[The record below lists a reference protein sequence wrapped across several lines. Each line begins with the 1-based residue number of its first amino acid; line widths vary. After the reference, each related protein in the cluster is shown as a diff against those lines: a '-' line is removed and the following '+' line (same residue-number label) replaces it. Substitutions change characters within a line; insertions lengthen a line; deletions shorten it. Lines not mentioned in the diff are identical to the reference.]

1 MRIVS
6 PVSSAPQVEVIPSE
20 LWLFRGAAAEMINAH
35 QHDDIE
41 LNVVLGGA
49 IDYLFGGQTVRVQ
62 HGQAA
67 VFWASVPHRLL
78 DIPGEHA
85 EVCWAHVPLS
95 TVLAWELPSS
105 DLTQLLQGGLALA
118 PAPVGAV
125 PAWDSWAD
133 DLADDDPI
141 TALLEIQAMIRRIL
155 RTSRVEPSG
164 IATTARPFR
173 MAAHLMERF
182 REPVAAADVA
192 GAVHLNTEY
201 AMTLF
206 RRTWGMTIGEFLTR
220 RRVAEAQRLLVT
232 TELSTVAVA
241 HSAGFGS
248 VSNFYAQF
256 AKHSGTSP
264 GAYRAT
270 LRAGGRY

>member
-1 MRIVS
+1 MRKVL
-6 PVSSAPQVEVIPSE
+6 PVSNAPQVDVIPSE
-20 LWLFRGAAAEMINAH
+20 LWLFRGAASAMTNAH

-62 HGQAA
+62 RGQAA
-67 VFWASVPHRLL
+67 VFWASAPHRLL
-78 DIPGEHA
+78 DIPGEPA

-118 PAPVGAV
+118 PAPADAV
-125 PAWDSWAD
+125 QAWASWAD
-133 DLADDDPI
+133 DVADGDPV
-141 TALLEIQAMIRRIL
+141 TALLEIHAMIRRIL
-155 RTSRVEPSG
+155 RTSRAEPSS
-164 IATTARPFR
+164 IPTTARPFR

-220 RRVAEAQRLLVT
+220 RRIAEAQRLLVT
-232 TELSTVAVA
+232 TEMNTAAIA

-248 VSNFYAQF
+248 VSNFYTQF
-256 AKHSGTSP
+256 TKHSGTSP
-264 GAYRAT
+264 GAYRT
-270 LRAGGRY
+270 SLRAGAR

>member
-1 MRIVS
+1 MRMVS
-6 PVSSAPQVEVIPSE
+6 PVSSAPHVDVVPSG
-20 LWLFRGAAAEMINAH
+20 LWLFRGAASEMTSAH

-62 HGQAA
+62 RGQAA

-78 DIPGEHA
+78 DTPGEHA

-95 TVLAWELPSS
+95 TALAWELPSAE
-105 DLTQLLQGGLALA
+105 LTQLLQGGLALA
-118 PAPVGAV
+118 PAPVDAV
-125 PAWDSWAD
+125 QAWDSWAD
-133 DLADDDPI
+133 DLADGDPV
-141 TALLEIQAMIRRIL
+141 TALLEIHAMIRRIL
-155 RTSRVEPSG
+155 RTSRVEPSS
-164 IATTARPFR
+164 IPTTARPFR

-182 REPVAAADVA
+182 REPVAAGDVA
-192 GAVHLNTEY
+192 GSVHLNTEY

-232 TELSTVAVA
+232 TELSTAAIA

-248 VSNFYAQF
+248 VSSFYAQF

-264 GAYRAT
+264 GAYRTT
-270 LRAGGRY
+270 LRAGAR